1 MKKIF
6 VTTLFIGIAGILY
19 SQSLIGG
26 KNIIKSNL
34 SANALQ
40 NYNITYERSLNHFV
54 SLSASY
60 SSMPKRNLPF
70 KGLVKQFIENP
81 NIDFNNFKV
90 ANNAITLEGRFYLGL
105 QKMSGFYIAPYARFG
120 TMNVDVPVNYTYNVP
135 LGIITV
141 PVTPPPAVLTGSIR
155 SKSVGAYVGMQ
166 YQLLTKLV
174 LDIWVIGGH
183 YGTSDGSLQYKAP
196 LLTPNSALDEIK
208 RTVDQ
213 TNAKPFSL
221 TTSIVQNM
229 DGTKSVITKSDGPWA
244 GIRGAGITVGLRF

>member
-6 VTTLFIGIAGILY
+6 ITTLFIGIAFLAN

-26 KNIIKSNL
+26 KNIIKTNL
-34 SANALQ
+34 SANALK
-40 NYNITYERSLNHFV
+40 NYNITFERSLNHFV

-60 SSMPKRNLPF
+60 SNMDKRSLPL
-70 KGLVKQFIENP
+70 KGLVKQFIDNP

-90 ANNAITLEGRFYLGL
+90 ANNAFTLEGRFYLGL

-120 TMNVDVPVNYTYNVP
+120 TLSVDVPVNYTYNVV
-135 LGIITV
+135 LGGLTV
-141 PVTPPPAVLTGSIR
+141 PVTPSPAVLTGSIR
-155 SKSVGAYVGMQ
+155 SKSAGAYFGMQ

-183 YGTSDGSLQYKAP
+183 YGTSEGTLEYKAP
-196 LLTPNSALDEIK
+196 LLTPNIALDEIK
-208 RTVDQ
+208 RSVDQ

-221 TTSIVQNM
+221 TTKIVQNN
-229 DGTKSVITKSDGPWA
+229 DGTKSIVTNSDGPWA